1 MLLGLVTT
9 PDPRRLGL
17 ATMLGP
23 KCLGLPTAPDT
34 RPWGLAT
41 MPNPHL
47 GLSTMAD
54 PQTHAP
60 GLATKPA

>member
-1 MLLGLVTT
+1 VSG
-9 PDPRRLGL
+9 PGNNAIPKAPRPSNHAR
-17 ATMLGP
+17 P
-23 KCLGLPTAPDT
+23 KCLGLPTTLDLRT
-34 RPWGLAT
+34 LGLAT

-54 PQTHAP
+54 PQTHAL